1 MLMAT
6 FERRREFAVVRALG
20 TPPSGVAVTVV
31 YEGLILGILSLAA
44 GAVVTFALLAWWL
57 RSPLDL
63 SALVGDF
70 TASGALIEPVLEVEV
85 SALGPAL
92 SAIALLLT
100 ALVAAVYPAWRA
112 ARVPPADA
120 LSGR

>member
-31 YEGLILGILSLAA
+31 IEGLILGILSLAA
-44 GAVVTFALLAWWL
+44 GATVTFALLAWWI

-63 SALVGDF
+63 SAV
-70 TASGALIEPVLEVEV
+70 VEV
-85 SALGPAL
+85 GSNA
-92 SAIALLLT
+92 S
-100 ALVAAVYPAWRA
+100 AAVEHP
-112 ARVPPADA
+112 
-120 LSGR
+120 